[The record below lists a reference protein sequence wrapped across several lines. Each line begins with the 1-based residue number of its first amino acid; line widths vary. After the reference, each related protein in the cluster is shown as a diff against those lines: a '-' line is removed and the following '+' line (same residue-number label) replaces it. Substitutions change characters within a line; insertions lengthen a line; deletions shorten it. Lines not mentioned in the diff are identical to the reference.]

1 MIPAQRHV
9 SCHLEAE
16 VESTADVVLS
26 IATAADV
33 PCADEELLVTLDGRP
48 LEVREVLDDHGVRL
62 HLPTRLGPGRLAV
75 DYRATVTAPAPPP
88 PVDEVDLIRYGRP
101 SRYCESDRLF
111 ALARAEFRDLDGK
124 DLLDGISSWV
134 GQRVAYIPGS
144 SRSTD
149 GAVTTLLSREG
160 VCRDFAHLVTALLRG
175 CDTPARL
182 VSVYAPGLHPMDF
195 HAVAE
200 AFIDGGWLV
209 ADATAMAPRSAMVR
223 IATGRDA
230 ADPAFLTSTVGE
242 VRLDTVEVMATV
254 DGELPRDDATVAVQL
269 R

>member
-1 MIPAQRHV
+1 MMRRQV

-16 VESTADVVLS
+16 VASAAAVALS
-26 IATAADV
+26 IAVAADV
-33 PCADEELLVTLDGRP
+33 PRIDEELVVALDGRP
-48 LEVREVLDDHGVRL
+48 VEVREVLDHHDVRL
-62 HLPTRLGPGRLAV
+62 HVPQHLGPGRLVV
-75 DYRATVTAPAPPP
+75 DYRATVTGLAPPP
-88 PVDEVDLIRYGRP
+88 PVDEVDLIRYCRP

-111 ALARAEFRDLDGK
+111 ALARAEFRDLEGR

-160 VCRDFAHLVTALLRG
+160 VCRDFAHLVIALLRG

-200 AFIDGGWLV
+200 AFIDGRWLV
-209 ADATAMAPRSAMVR
+209 ADATALAPRGSMVR

-230 ADPAFLTSTVGE
+230 ADSAFLSTTAGE
-242 VRLDTVEVMATV
+242 VRLDLVEVMATI
-254 DGELPRDDATVAVQL
+254 DGPLPRDDATLALQL
-269 R
+269 S